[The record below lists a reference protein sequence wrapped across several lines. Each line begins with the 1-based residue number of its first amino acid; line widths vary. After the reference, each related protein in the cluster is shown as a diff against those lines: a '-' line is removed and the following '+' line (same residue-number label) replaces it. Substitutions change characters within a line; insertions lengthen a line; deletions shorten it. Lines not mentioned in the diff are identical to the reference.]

1 MSAEIVKGHQKCP
14 YSQIYAYYTKTS
26 DSCGQLSR
34 YQVFGFLVAVIK
46 RVLPRDFVNNSNF
59 MRHFKRVLWIFLR
72 MPRFEKMSTDELIY
86 GFPLKEIFPIFDP
99 KAKTKSAAFQNPNEH
114 EKIKSIFKNFMTF
127 LFENLVVELLR
138 SNFYITETAVSRSR
152 LVFYRHD
159 TWTQMTKPMLE
170 VFQETMFQP
179 VNGAVVSAKARCRLV
194 PKENG
199 RFRPIMAFKKPPS
212 TEEGNRLRASFDILK
227 YFYETD
233 QSLSVMGFSSL
244 QTRLLQYKST
254 CKSSGPFYLAKL
266 DISACFDSIP
276 HEKLF
281 ALLAGLLEKR
291 EFSVRRVDQI
301 QMDMINKRPL
311 KRITRIAR
319 GNKNTKT

>member
-1 MSAEIVKGHQKCP
+1 
-14 YSQIYAYYTKTS
+14 
-26 DSCGQLSR
+26 
-34 YQVFGFLVAVIK
+34 
-46 RVLPRDFVNNSNF
+46 
-59 MRHFKRVLWIFLR
+59 MRHFRKMLWTFLR
-72 MPRFEKMSTDELIY
+72 MPRFEKICTNELIF
-86 GFPLKEIFPIFDP
+86 GFPLKEILPIFDP
-99 KAKTKSAAFQNPNEH
+99 KSKNFQSPSEH
-114 EKIKSIFKNFMTF
+114 EKIKFLFRNFMTF
-127 LFENLVVELLR
+127 IFENLVIELLR
-138 SNFYITETAVSRSR
+138 SNFYISETAASRSR

-159 TWTQMTKPMLE
+159 TWARLTKPMLE

-179 VNGAVVSAKARCRLV
+179 VVWATGIQIESKARCRLV

-227 YFYETD
+227 YFHEID
-233 QSLSVMGFSSL
+233 ESLSVMGFSSL
-244 QTRLLQYKST
+244 QTRLLQYKTT

-281 ALLAGLLEKR
+281 GLLAGLLEKR

-301 QMDMINKRPL
+301 QLDMINKRPL
-311 KRITRIAR
+311 KRISRVAR
-319 GNKNTKT
+319 GNIKRKFKLK

>member
-1 MSAEIVKGHQKCP
+1 
-14 YSQIYAYYTKTS
+14 
-26 DSCGQLSR
+26 
-34 YQVFGFLVAVIK
+34 
-46 RVLPRDFVNNSNF
+46 
-59 MRHFKRVLWIFLR
+59 
-72 MPRFEKMSTDELIY
+72 MSTDELIY
-86 GFPLKEIFPIFDP
+86 GFPLKEILPIFDP
-99 KAKTKSAAFQNPNEH
+99 KTKNKTAAFHNPNEH
-114 EKIKSIFKNFMTF
+114 EKIKTIFKNFMTF
-127 LFENLVVELLR
+127 LFENLIVELLR
-138 SNFYITETAVSRSR
+138 SNFYITETAASRSR

-179 VNGAVVSAKARCRLV
+179 VKGASVVATKARCRLV

-244 QTRLLQYKST
+244 QTRLLQYKSA

-311 KRITRIAR
+311 KRIIRIAR
-319 GNKNTKT
+319 GTKNTKDYNIVTIFSCRCQFQCHGFECK